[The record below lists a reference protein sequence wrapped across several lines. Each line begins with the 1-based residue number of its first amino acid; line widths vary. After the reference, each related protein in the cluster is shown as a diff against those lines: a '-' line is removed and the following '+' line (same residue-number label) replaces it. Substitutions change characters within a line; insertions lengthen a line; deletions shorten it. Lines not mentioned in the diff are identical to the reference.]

1 MADGTVSLEFME
13 NYARVKERLYGKPKQ
28 PVVHIERKKEEE
40 KKQPAEVIPIGPFQQ
55 ALNELKEDERR
66 MNHPYLKDLKGMK
79 AREILYPIL
88 LEHKMNYNE
97 LRGVSREKK
106 YHIPRRQ
113 CFAAL
118 RDAGW
123 STPRIGKLF
132 NRDHSTIVHGLQ
144 MWEKHLEHQRNSGPA

>member
-1 MADGTVSLEFME
+1 MADGTVPLEFME

-28 PVVHIERKKEEE
+28 PVVHIQRKKEEE
-40 KKQPAEVIPIGPFQQ
+40 KKPAQVIQFGPFQQ
-55 ALNELKEDERR
+55 ALEELKEDEKR
-66 MNHPYLKDLKGMK
+66 MNHPYLKDLRGMR

-88 LEHKMNYNE
+88 VEHKMSYNE

-123 STPRIGKLF
+123 STPRIGRLF
-132 NRDHSTIVHGLQ
+132 CRDHSTIVHGLQ
-144 MWEKHLEHQRNSGPA
+144 MWEKYLGNKRNSEPA

>member
-13 NYARVKERLYGKPKQ
+13 NYARIRERLYGKPQQ
-28 PVVHIERKKEEE
+28 PVVRVERKKEE
-40 KKQPAEVIPIGPFQQ
+40 KKPAEVIPIGPFQQ
-55 ALNELKEDERR
+55 ALNELKEDEKR
-66 MNHPYLKDLKGMK
+66 MNHPYLKDLKGMR

-88 LEHKMNYNE
+88 VEHKMSYNE
-97 LRGVSREKK
+97 LRGISREKK
-106 YHIPRRQ
+106 YHIPRRK

-144 MWEKHLEHQRNSGPA
+144 MWEKHLGHQRNSEPA